1 MTAEG
6 ARGCVWRAAGRRCRG
21 CRHAD
26 VSRHRTQPYRTVP
39 YHTVSYLTAGT
50 YGKAYLTL
58 SLSKKARGK
67 ESRCG
72 KPAKMWKTLWKA
84 CGELVS
90 RRSGRCG
97 RARAR
102 RSMGACRQGGC
113 AGAVLA
119 CGRAWSGGGAAVDR
133 SCARGRGCGGAD
145 AGSGGG
151 RVRRSMGACRQG
163 GTCGCG
169 RGFWSGTVWHALS
182 AGAGVVDAFGWRV
195 VAAVRC
201 GTRVQRRARWLDFF
215 QREKIL
221 DKLCKS
227 ILNWKQG
234 ITQAAPGDGLRHRPH
249 RRSCS
254 AHPTSTSSVA
264 AWPPRHLPRIAKGDA
279 RSHPRRALPP
289 RAPLRVRASHI
300 HLIRRGDFGHVLR
313 VRRAPFRRCPPQNGD
328 EKLRPA
334 SNRCWA
340 EFCDSSRAGA
350 AAFSLAFRLPF
361 RWLSCAAA
369 FSLAFLC
376 ACGHRAAFLTRPS
389 RSCPRATPRTGC
401 AYGRSG
407 GRTPSSPATTA
418 GQTR

>member
-6 ARGCVWRAAGRRCRG
+6 ARGCAWRAARRRCRG

-67 ESRCG
+67 ESRCW

-84 CGELVS
+84 CGKLV
-90 RRSGRCG
+90 
-97 RARAR
+97 AR
-102 RSMGACRQGGC
+102 RSD
-113 AGAVLA
+113 
-119 CGRAWSGGGAAVDR
+119 RAWSGAGTAEHGGVPT
-133 SCARGRGCGGAD
+133 
-145 AGSGGG
+145 
-151 RVRRSMGACRQG
+151 G

-169 RGFWSGTVWHALS
+169 RGFWSGTVWRVLS

-201 GTRVQRRARWLDFF
+201 GTRVQRRARWLAFF
-215 QREKIL
+215 PREKML

-234 ITQAAPGDGLRHRPH
+234 ITQAAAGDGLRHHPH

-254 AHPTSTSSVA
+254 AHPTSTSSA
-264 AWPPRHLPRIAKGDA
+264 AATSVMRCAFDA
-279 RSHPRRALPP
+279 RLS
-289 RAPLRVRASHI
+289 
-300 HLIRRGDFGHVLR
+300 
-313 VRRAPFRRCPPQNGD
+313 
-328 EKLRPA
+328 
-334 SNRCWA
+334 
-340 EFCDSSRAGA
+340 GA
-350 AAFSLAFRLPF
+350 ALRKTETKNSAPHRTDAGRSFVTAAAPARLPF
-361 RWLSCAAA
+361 CWLSCAAA
-369 FSLAFLC
+369 FSQPFLC

-418 GQTR
+418 GRTR

>member
-6 ARGCVWRAAGRRCRG
+6 ARGCAWRAAGRRCRG

-72 KPAKMWKTLWKA
+72 KPAKMWKTLWKTCCKA
-84 CGELVS
+84 LRPGVVRR
-90 RRSGRCG
+90 RRSGH
-97 RARAR
+97 
-102 RSMGACRQGGC
+102 GG
-113 AGAVLA
+113 VPT
-119 CGRAWSGGGAAVDR
+119 GG
-133 SCARGRGCGGAD
+133 
-145 AGSGGG
+145 
-151 RVRRSMGACRQG
+151 M
-163 GTCGCG
+163 CGCG
-169 RGFWSGTVWHALS
+169 RGFWSGTVRRVLS

-201 GTRVQRRARWLDFF
+201 GTRVQRRARWLAFLL
-215 QREKIL
+215 REKML

-234 ITQAAPGDGLRHRPH
+234 ITQAAAGDGLRHRPY

-254 AHPTSTSSVA
+254 AHPTSNSSVA
-264 AWPPRHLPRIAKGDA
+264 ATSVMRCASDA
-279 RSHPRRALPP
+279 RLT
-289 RAPLRVRASHI
+289 
-300 HLIRRGDFGHVLR
+300 
-313 VRRAPFRRCPPQNGD
+313 
-328 EKLRPA
+328 
-334 SNRCWA
+334 
-340 EFCDSSRAGA
+340 GA
-350 AAFSLAFRLPF
+350 ALRKTETKNSAPHRTDAGRSFVTAAAQARLPF

-369 FSLAFLC
+369 FSQPFLC

-389 RSCPRATPRTGC
+389 RSCPRAMPRTGC

-418 GQTR
+418 GRTR

>member
-6 ARGCVWRAAGRRCRG
+6 ARGCAWRAAGRRCRG

-67 ESRCG
+67 ESRCW
-72 KPAKMWKTLWKA
+72 KPAKMWKTLWKTCFKA
-84 CGELVS
+84 L
-90 RRSGRCG
+90 RPLR
-97 RARAR
+97 
-102 RSMGACRQGGC
+102 
-113 AGAVLA
+113 AGA
-119 CGRAWSGGGAAVDR
+119 GAAEHGAVPT
-133 SCARGRGCGGAD
+133 GG
-145 AGSGGG
+145 
-151 RVRRSMGACRQG
+151 M
-163 GTCGCG
+163 CGCG
-169 RGFWSGTVWHALS
+169 RGFWSGTVRRVLS

-201 GTRVQRRARWLDFF
+201 GTRVQRRARWLAFLL
-215 QREKIL
+215 REKML
-221 DKLCKS
+221 DKLCES

-234 ITQAAPGDGLRHRPH
+234 ITQAAAGDGLRHRPY

-264 AWPPRHLPRIAKGDA
+264 ATLVMRCASDA
-279 RSHPRRALPP
+279 RLS
-289 RAPLRVRASHI
+289 
-300 HLIRRGDFGHVLR
+300 
-313 VRRAPFRRCPPQNGD
+313 
-328 EKLRPA
+328 
-334 SNRCWA
+334 
-340 EFCDSSRAGA
+340 GA
-350 AAFSLAFRLPF
+350 ALRKTETKNSAPHRTDAGRSFVTAAAQARLPF
-361 RWLSCAAA
+361 CRLSCAAA
-369 FSLAFLC
+369 FSQPFLC

-418 GQTR
+418 GRTR